1 MGCVLYICSDKPLFM
16 MVEPTEEQ
24 RQLAQQARAY
34 GQQMQ
39 ALTGIEAE
47 QAVCRHEK
55 WIQASTLP

>member
-1 MGCVLYICSDKPLFM
+1 M

-47 QAVCRHEK
+47 QAVRRHEK
-55 WIQASTLP
+55 RKHDSVTACKTSM

>member
-1 MGCVLYICSDKPLFM
+1 M

-47 QAVCRHEK
+47 QAVRRHEK
-55 WIQASTLP
+55 RMQGSTIL